1 MKVTVNVSYASES
14 IKLEPSSS
22 FSFESNVDDSS
33 NHLSSMIEQMVAA
46 RDQSIAFIERIAKA
60 QRAAQPQ
67 SANKGNN
74 KKKKSDDDDEED
86 GEDEDGN
93 GEENEDDDDDDVEM
107 GNTNNTDE
115 DNTTNPPQK
124 KKQKL

>member
-1 MKVTVNVSYASES
+1 MKVTVNVSYASDN

-22 FSFESNVDDSS
+22 FSFESNIDDSN

-46 RDQSIAFIERIAKA
+46 RDQSIAFIEQIAKA

-74 KKKKSDDDDEED
+74 KKKSD
-86 GEDEDGN
+86 DEDG
-93 GEENEDDDDDDVEM
+93 GDEDDNEDDGDDDVEM
-107 GNTNNTDE
+107 DNTDNTTINTDE

-124 KKQKL
+124 KKQRL

>member
-14 IKLEPSSS
+14 IKLEPSSN
-22 FSFESNVDDSS
+22 FSFESNVDDSN

-46 RDQSIAFIERIAKA
+46 RDQSIAFIEQIAKA

-74 KKKKSDDDDEED
+74 KKKSDDED
-86 GEDEDGN
+86 GEDEDDN
-93 GEENEDDDDDDVEM
+93 GEENEDDGDEDDVEM
-107 GNTNNTDE
+107 DNTTINTDE
-115 DNTTNPPQK
+115 DHTTNPPQK